1 MNLLH
6 RVVKLVP
13 RPDLSEAAMVE
24 EWIKLA
30 QVTQAPSGTYIES
43 YDDAASRGRLSR
55 LLLQRLWMT
64 LIVHAAQRRCAL

>member
-1 MNLLH
+1 
-6 RVVKLVP
+6 
-13 RPDLSEAAMVE
+13 MVE